1 MLSGAQWRLGL
12 ARRLPV
18 YYGWV
23 IFAMASVPSFGARPV
38 ASVAV
43 LSVFVVPMA
52 DEFGWSRGFVSGAVS
67 LGAVGGLILSPVAG
81 RLIDRYGSSVIVAGC
96 SAVVGSCALALGL
109 VALSWWSFY
118 AIYVPG
124 RAVFSSPLELSTTTA
139 VSNWFIR
146 RRALALAAFGALQGI
161 GLGTLPLVAA
171 ALIGVFDWRTAWA
184 TLGAVTLVSG
194 IIPPLLLMA
203 RCPEDMQLEPDPPPH
218 PSPRRRERPP
228 AAIPSSATD
237 AASSAAIPPAAAP
250 PSATDAA
257 SSAAIPPPAASSSAT
272 DAAPSSATIPPPA
285 AAPSSATDAPSS
297 PAPSST
303 ADAASPPAAP
313 STTDAASPP
322 AAPSTTTDAASS
334 SATIPPA
341 NPPPA
346 ATLWSE
352 TDYTVREALATPA
365 FWILAAFSAL
375 GFIVQA
381 GVSLHQVPHYIG
393 VGVPTPLAA
402 FTSSAFAV
410 GQIPGGIIL
419 ASLGRRVPVR
429 ALLAAA
435 ALIVA
440 AGALGTG
447 YSSGLDWGIPSG
459 FTLGAGV
466 GGLHSL
472 LRLAWADY
480 YGRRHLG
487 AIRGLTLPAQ
497 IGGQAIGPVVAGFMF
512 DATGGYRIPFT
523 IFGVVV
529 CFGAAMVLAARP
541 PVPVGI
547 RN

>member
-1 MLSGAQWRLGL
+1 MLSGTQWRLGL

-43 LSVFVVPMA
+43 LSVFVVPMS

-184 TLGAVTLVSG
+184 VLGAVTLVSG
-194 IIPPLLLMA
+194 IVPPLLLMA
-203 RCPEDMQLEPDPPPH
+203 RRPEDMQLEPDPPPH
-218 PSPRRRERPP
+218 PSPRRLIRPP
-228 AAIPSSATD
+228 DPPASPADAPSSD
-237 AASSAAIPPAAAP
+237 P
-250 PSATDAA
+250 
-257 SSAAIPPPAASSSAT
+257 IPPPAASSSAT
-272 DAAPSSATIPPPA
+272 AAAPSSATIPPPA
-285 AAPSSATDAPSS
+285 AAPSSATDAASS
-297 PAPSST
+297 
-303 ADAASPPAAP
+303 AAIPPPAAIP
-313 STTDAASPP
+313 SSTTDAP
-322 AAPSTTTDAASS
+322 SS
-334 SATIPPA
+334 SAAIPPA
-341 NPPPA
+341 TAPPPA
-346 ATLWSE
+346 ATLWNE

-541 PVPVGI
+541 PGPVGI

>member
-1 MLSGAQWRLGL
+1 MLSWQLWRLGL

-43 LSVFVVPMA
+43 LSGFVVPMA

-109 VALSWWSFY
+109 AALSWWSFY

-139 VSNWFIR
+139 VSNWFLR

-171 ALIGVFDWRTAWA
+171 ALIGVFDWRTAWVV
-184 TLGAVTLVSG
+184 LGAVTLVSG
-194 IIPPLLLMA
+194 IVPPLLLMA
-203 RCPEDMQLEPDPPPH
+203 RRPEDLGLEPDPPPH
-218 PSPRRRERPP
+218 PAARRG
-228 AAIPSSATD
+228 
-237 AASSAAIPPAAAP
+237 AP
-250 PSATDAA
+250 QPY
-257 SSAAIPPPAASSSAT
+257 
-272 DAAPSSATIPPPA
+272 AAPSSAANPPSAADSSSPAAIPPSTTDTPSAANPSPATESPPPA
-285 AAPSSATDAPSS
+285 AANL
-297 PAPSST
+297 
-303 ADAASPPAAP
+303 PPAAAATP
-313 STTDAASPP
+313 SP
-322 AAPSTTTDAASS
+322 
-334 SATIPPA
+334 
-341 NPPPA
+341 
-346 ATLWSE
+346 TLWSE

-393 VGVPTPLAA
+393 VGVPTTLAA

-410 GQIPGGIIL
+410 GQIPGGIVL
-419 ASLGRRVPVR
+419 AALGRRVPVR

-447 YSSGLDWGIPSG
+447 YSGSLNWGIPSG

-541 PVPVGI
+541 PGAAGGLKI

>member
-1 MLSGAQWRLGL
+1 MVVAGDWRGGGPVLSGTQWRLGL

-67 LGAVGGLILSPVAG
+67 LGAVGGLILSPAAG

-184 TLGAVTLVSG
+184 TLGAVTLVTG
-194 IIPPLLLMA
+194 IVPPLLLMA
-203 RCPEDMQLEPDPPPH
+203 RRPEDMHLEPDPPLH
-218 PSPRRRERPP
+218 PSPRRRGGPP
-228 AAIPSSATD
+228 AATAASSATD
-237 AASSAAIPPAAAP
+237 AALSPTTASP
-250 PSATDAA
+250 ATDAA
-257 SSAAIPPPAASSSAT
+257 LSPTTASPAADAPSPTAATPPPAAT
-272 DAAPSSATIPPPA
+272 Q
-285 AAPSSATDAPSS
+285 
-297 PAPSST
+297 
-303 ADAASPPAAP
+303 
-313 STTDAASPP
+313 
-322 AAPSTTTDAASS
+322 
-334 SATIPPA
+334 
-341 NPPPA
+341 PPA

-447 YSSGLDWGIPSG
+447 YSSSLDWGIPSG

-523 IFGVVV
+523 IFGIVV

-541 PVPVGI
+541 PGQVRVRG
-547 RN
+547 